1 MLKRIA
7 SPLLASSLAATLL
20 LTTGC
25 ALSPQV
31 INLETSSPLQ
41 TSPAQV
47 GRSALVR
54 VRDLREETEQLGTRG
69 GSEPEN
75 APLISKP
82 NLQLAL
88 QEKMQNSLQ
97 QLGFGGDSP
106 FEPLKVDLAI
116 EQFDYQ
122 CNDGAWVNQCQL
134 EMTMRLSI
142 DNEALKFSQ
151 PFTLNEERSVI
162 TAPRKGYNEEW
173 INQSIDKLWQHMMN
187 QPKVKESLG
196 IK

>member
-122 CNDGAWVNQCQL
+122 
-134 EMTMRLSI
+134 
-142 DNEALKFSQ
+142 F
-151 PFTLNEERSVI
+151 
-162 TAPRKGYNEEW
+162 
-173 INQSIDKLWQHMMN
+173 
-187 QPKVKESLG
+187 
-196 IK
+196 